1 MKAAAK
7 QLIGL
12 LSIFLLLTAFKT
24 RQQANDWI
32 YEREKKGIKVFTK
45 KSKWGHFRDSKATM
59 VVPTSVADMEKM
71 LTDFDNYSNWIPRC
85 KAARVVARL
94 SDNEFITH
102 MTFNSP
108 WPVADRDCVMRIKV
122 TRDAK
127 GIVTIAQTSEPKYLK
142 ESEGVVRIQQMTGL
156 WKLIPVANGTEVI
169 NEYSTNPGGNIP
181 DWLTNTQ
188 SVEAPMETFE
198 SLKEHVT
205 VKK

>member
-1 MKAAAK
+1 MKSAAK
-7 QLIGL
+7 HVAV
-12 LSIFLLLTAFKT
+12 LSVFFLLLTAFKT
-24 RQQANDWI
+24 RQEANEWI

-59 VVPTSVADMEKM
+59 VVPNSVKDMEKM

-94 SDNEFITH
+94 SETEYITH

-122 TRDAK
+122 NRDAK
-127 GIVTIAQTSEPKYLK
+127 GVVTITQTSEPKYLK
-142 ESEGVVRIQQMTGL
+142 ESEGVVRIQQMTGI
-156 WKLIPVANGTEVI
+156 WKLIPVNGGTEVI

-198 SLKEHVT
+198 SLKQHVT

>member
-7 QLIGL
+7 HVMAL
-12 LSIFLLLTAFKT
+12 LAIFLLLTAFKT
-24 RQQANDWI
+24 RQQANEWI

-59 VVPTSVADMEKM
+59 VVSTSVADMEKM

-127 GIVTIAQTSEPKYLK
+127 GVVTITQTSEPKYLK